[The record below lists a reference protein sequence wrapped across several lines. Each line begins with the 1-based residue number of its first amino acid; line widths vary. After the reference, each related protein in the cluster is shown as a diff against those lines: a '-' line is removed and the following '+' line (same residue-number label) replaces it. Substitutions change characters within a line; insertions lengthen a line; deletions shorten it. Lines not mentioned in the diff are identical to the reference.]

1 MSLIKQPITS
11 APIPLTKE
19 QLLAAKIRNIKTI
32 TARAYDQLIKIQ
44 NEGINAFWKDGR
56 LTPQEIATAM
66 GEDAVKAF
74 QFHGFLTD
82 CIVNIATADGIEPE
96 IKLPTNAFE
105 VVDGLIVVS
114 EDPYVAQ

>member
-32 TARAYDQLIKIQ
+32 TARAYEQLIKIQ
-44 NEGINAFWKDGR
+44 NEGIETFWKDGR

-105 VVDGLIVVS
+105 IVDGNIIVS
-114 EDPYVAQ
+114 PHPYTP

>member
-1 MSLIKQPITS
+1 MSLIKQPT
-11 APIPLTKE
+11 IPTIPTKD
-19 QLLAAKIRNIKTI
+19 QLLIVKARNIKSIAAKT
-32 TARAYDQLIKIQ
+32 YEQLVKIQ
-44 NEGINAFWKDGR
+44 QEGIDMFWNDPR

-105 VVDGLIVVS
+105 VVDGKIVVS
-114 EDPYVAQ
+114 EDTYVAQ

>member
-1 MSLIKQPITS
+1 MSLIKQPIT
-11 APIPLTKE
+11 PTPPTKE

-32 TARAYDQLIKIQ
+32 TAGAYEQLIKIQ
-44 NEGINAFWKDGR
+44 NEGIDTFWKDRR